1 MVFGILISNAM
12 KNIYKTLSE
21 ITVIEVGGLASAP
34 YASHLLV
41 EMGARVISLEP
52 FNGKLARHYGP
63 FPKDKPEIE
72 QSALHTFLDTG
83 KESIT
88 INFDDRSDQLWL
100 AERLTSSDIFL
111 TALDKSALT
120 QAGLDY
126 DSLKQTHPHLI
137 YCAISNFGWAGLYAG
152 RLGSAIHASALS
164 STSWAIGS
172 PDKAPLQ
179 LPLTLAD
186 TQGGVHAA
194 AAVMAALIQRD
205 DTGCGQFIDI
215 SVADILANY
224 AGIQSSLMIYYGLQW
239 QRAGHQAFGTM
250 GPYPLGLYP
259 CKDGMVVM
267 IARSTRDWDQFLK
280 AMGNP
285 DWADNPRYRD
295 QVAMGRDYS
304 AEVDVLISPLIARY
318 TQQELFKLARQWGFP
333 MAPVNTVG
341 QALEEAQFAHR
352 QFFRTLD
359 MVERGPVKIPKMP
372 FQFSGGSVP
381 PLKPPPRLG
390 EHNVSIRSEF
400 TQRANMETPHRQ
412 SIKRPLEGLRVL
424 DLGWVWAG
432 PFAAGF
438 LADLGAEVIK
448 VEHTKRLDNARL
460 RGAPTF
466 DGELFRI
473 PGKSIELGPFY
484 HEVNRHKLSI
494 RLNIKTEEG
503 AELLRNL
510 VAKSDVVLENFTPGT
525 LAKLGLDY
533 TSLKTVR
540 PDLVMISLS
549 SAGQS
554 GPIADLKGYAP
565 VLSGYSG
572 LESLLAYPG
581 EAPVG
586 MLNFGLND
594 MSAGIHALYA
604 ILAALYHRR
613 KSQQGQYIDFSQLE
627 VGASAIAEAMI
638 DTQWN
643 GDNPKRTQKTINP
656 HPLFTPH
663 GHFQCAGRDQW
674 VAISVESDQ
683 QWRQL
688 KKIMGEPVEW
698 HDIDTLEDRRAHE
711 VRIEHSLNAW
721 TAEQNRDD
729 IAERLS
735 DEGVPATPLLSIEE
749 QFKHP
754 HFASRKLRQT
764 AKHSLLGEI
773 DLYRIPWQMSKI
785 PLDIYSAAPLLGE
798 HDDYVYDNILGLEQ
812 STIEQLKKKKII
824 Y

>member
-1 MVFGILISNAM
+1 M
-12 KNIYKTLSE
+12 KNIHKTLSK
-21 ITVIEVGGLASAP
+21 ITIIETGGLASAP
-34 YASHLLV
+34 YASHLLL
-41 EMGARVISLEP
+41 EMGARTLSLEP
-52 FNGKLARHYGP
+52 LDGKPARHYGP
-63 FPKDKPEIE
+63 FPKGNPDIE

-83 KESIT
+83 KESST
-88 INFDDRSDQLWL
+88 IDFEDKSNQLWL
-100 AERLTSSDIFL
+100 IEHLKSSDVFL
-111 TALDKSALT
+111 TALDKNTLT

-126 DSLKQTHPHLI
+126 ETLQQTHPHLI
-137 YCAISNFGWAGLYAG
+137 YCAISNFGWAGPYAD
-152 RLGSAIHASALS
+152 RTGSAIHANALS

-179 LPLTLAD
+179 LPLTLAEM
-186 TQGGVHAA
+186 QSGVHAA
-194 AAVMAALIQRD
+194 AAIMAALIQRD
-205 DTGCGQFIDI
+205 STGCGQFIDI
-215 SVADILANY
+215 SLADILANY

-239 QRAGHQAFGTM
+239 QRAGARAFGTM

-267 IARSTRDWDQFLK
+267 IARSTRDWDQFLQ

-285 DWADNPRYRD
+285 EWADNPRYRD
-295 QVAMGRDYS
+295 QVAMGRDYPD
-304 AEVDVLISPLIARY
+304 EVDALISPLIARY
-318 TQQELFKLARQWGFP
+318 TQQELFKLARKWSFP
-333 MAPVNTVG
+333 LAPVNTIE

-352 QFFRTLD
+352 QFFRTLTSA
-359 MVERGPVKIPKMP
+359 EQNPLKIPQMP
-372 FQFSGGSVP
+372 FQFSNGSASPLQRP
-381 PLKPPPRLG
+381 PKLG
-390 EHNVSIRSEF
+390 EHNNTIRSKTVQ
-400 TQRANMETPHRQ
+400 TQKEASLNQ
-412 SIKRPLEGLRVL
+412 AAKQPLEGLRVL

-448 VEHTKRLDNARL
+448 VEHTQRLDNARL

-466 DGELFRI
+466 NGELFRI

-503 AELLRNL
+503 ADLLRQL
-510 VAKSDVVLENFTPGT
+510 VAESDVVLENFTPGT
-525 LAKLGLDY
+525 LTKLGLDY
-533 TSLKTVR
+533 DSLKTIR

-565 VLSGYSG
+565 VLSAYSG

-613 KSQQGQYIDFSQLE
+613 KNQQGQYIDFSQLE

-638 DTQWN
+638 DSQWN
-643 GDNPKRTQKTINP
+643 ASTPKQTQKTINP

-663 GHFQCAGRDQW
+663 GHFQCAGSDQW
-674 VAISVESDQ
+674 IAISVENDV
-683 QWRQL
+683 QWQQL
-688 KKIMGEPVEW
+688 KKAVGDPAEW
-698 HDIDTLEDRRAHE
+698 HDIHTLDDRRTNE
-711 VRIEHSLNAW
+711 ISIEQYLNRW
-721 TAEQNRDD
+721 TTEQNRDS
-729 IAERLS
+729 LS
-735 DEGVPATPLLSIEE
+735 DLLNECGVPATPLLSIEE

-754 HFASRKLRQT
+754 HFISRKLRQT

-773 DLYRIPWQMSKI
+773 DLYRIPWQMSNV
-785 PLDIYSAAPLLGE
+785 PLDIHGSAPLLGE
-798 HDDYVYDNILGLEQ
+798 HDDYVYGTILGLEQ
-812 STIEQLKKKKII
+812 STIEQLKEQKII

>member
-1 MVFGILISNAM
+1 M
-12 KNIYKTLSE
+12 KNIYKSLSE
-21 ITVIEVGGLASAP
+21 ITVTEIGGLASAP

-41 EMGARVISLEP
+41 EMGAEAISLESLT
-52 FNGKLARHYGP
+52 GKPARHYGP
-63 FPKDKPEIE
+63 FSKDKPDVEN
-72 QSALHTFLDTG
+72 SALHLFLDTG
-83 KESIT
+83 KKSAT
-88 INFDDRSDQLWL
+88 IDCSNKNDQLWL
-100 AERLTSSDIFL
+100 AEHLKSSDIFL
-111 TALDKSALT
+111 TALSKNTLIKS
-120 QAGLDY
+120 GLDY
-126 DSLKQTHPHLI
+126 ETLKQTHPHLI
-137 YCAISNFGWAGLYAG
+137 YCVISNFGWTGFYAG
-152 RLGSAIHASALS
+152 RSGSAIHASALS

-179 LPLTLAD
+179 LPPTLAEI
-186 TQGGVHAA
+186 QGGVHAA
-194 AAVMAALIQRD
+194 AAIMAALIQRD
-205 DTGCGQFIDI
+205 ETGCGQFIDI
-215 SVADILANY
+215 SLADILANY
-224 AGIQSSLMIYYGLQW
+224 AGIQSSLMIYYDLQW
-239 QRAGHQAFGTM
+239 QRAGRRAFGTM

-295 QVAMGRDYS
+295 QVAMGRDYPD
-304 AEVDVLISPLIARY
+304 EVDALISPLIARY
-318 TQQELFKLARQWGFP
+318 TRQELFKLAREWSFP
-333 MAPVNTVG
+333 LAPVNTAE
-341 QALEEAQFAHR
+341 QALEDTQFAHR
-352 QFFRTLD
+352 QFFRTLTTAEQD
-359 MVERGPVKIPKMP
+359 SLKIPQMP
-372 FQFSGGSVP
+372 FQFSNGTVAG
-381 PLKPPPRLG
+381 LQRPPRLG
-390 EHNVSIRSEF
+390 EHNDAIRAEAAQCQKTNPIKPIHKS
-400 TQRANMETPHRQ
+400 T
-412 SIKRPLEGLRVL
+412 SKRPLEGVRVL

-448 VEHTKRLDNARL
+448 VEHTQRLDNARL

-466 DGELFRI
+466 DGKLFRI

-484 HEVNRHKLSI
+484 HEVNRHKFSI

-503 AELLRNL
+503 ADLLRDL
-510 VAKSDVVLENFTPGT
+510 VAESDVVLENFTPGT

-533 TSLKTVR
+533 AALKTIR

-565 VLSGYSG
+565 VLSAYSG

-604 ILAALYHRR
+604 ILAALHHRQ
-613 KSQQGQYIDFSQLE
+613 KNQQGQYIDFSQLE
-627 VGASAIAEAMI
+627 VGASAIADAMI
-638 DTQWN
+638 VSQWN
-643 GDNPKRTQKTINP
+643 GNQPATQNTINP

-663 GHFQCAGRDQW
+663 GHFQCAGSDQW
-674 VAISVESDQ
+674 LAISVEDDA
-683 QWRQL
+683 QWQQL
-688 KKIMGEPVEW
+688 KKIVGDPVEW
-698 HDIDTLEDRRAHE
+698 RDIHTLDDRRKHE
-711 VRIEHSLNAW
+711 VKIEAHLNVW
-721 TAEQNRDD
+721 TAEQNRDE
-729 IAERLS
+729 IADLLNEF
-735 DEGVPATPLLSIEE
+735 GVPATPLLSIEE

-754 HFASRKLRQT
+754 HFISRQLRQT

-773 DLYRIPWQMSKI
+773 NLYRIPWQMSNI
-785 PLDIYSAAPLLGE
+785 PLDIHGSAPLLGE
-798 HDDYVYDNILGLEQ
+798 HDDYVYGQILGLDE
-812 STIEQLKKKKII
+812 STIKQLKKQKVI

>member
-1 MVFGILISNAM
+1 M
-12 KNIYKTLSE
+12 KNIHKTLSK
-21 ITVIEVGGLASAP
+21 ITIIETGGLASAP
-34 YASHLLV
+34 YASHLLL
-41 EMGARVISLEP
+41 EMGARTISLEP
-52 FNGKLARHYGP
+52 LDGKPARHYGP
-63 FPKDKPEIE
+63 FPKNKPNIE

-88 INFDDRSDQLWL
+88 INFEDKSSQLWL
-100 AERLTSSDIFL
+100 TERLKSSDIFL
-111 TALDKSALT
+111 TALDKNTLT

-126 DSLKQTHPHLI
+126 ETLQQTHPHLI
-137 YCAISNFGWAGLYAG
+137 YCAISNFGWAGLYAD
-152 RLGSAIHASALS
+152 RTGSAIHANALS

-172 PDKAPLQ
+172 PDKTPLQ
-179 LPLTLAD
+179 LPLTLAEM
-186 TQGGVHAA
+186 QSGVHAA
-194 AAVMAALIQRD
+194 AAIMAALIQRD
-205 DTGCGQFIDI
+205 STGCGQFIDI
-215 SVADILANY
+215 SLADILANY

-239 QRAGHQAFGTM
+239 QRAGARAFGTM

-267 IARSTRDWDQFLK
+267 IARSTRDWDQFLQ
-280 AMGNP
+280 AVGNP
-285 DWADNPRYRD
+285 EWADNPRYRD
-295 QVAMGRDYS
+295 QVAMGRDYPD
-304 AEVDVLISPLIARY
+304 EVDALISPLIARY
-318 TQQELFKLARQWGFP
+318 TQRELFKLAREWGFP
-333 MAPVNTVG
+333 LAPVNTVE

-352 QFFRTLD
+352 QFFRTLSTA
-359 MVERGPVKIPKMP
+359 EQGTLKIPQMP
-372 FQFSGGSVP
+372 FQFSNGSIS

-390 EHNVSIRSEF
+390 ERNDSIHSEPIQ
-400 TQRANMETPHRQ
+400 TKKGNSLGKTT
-412 SIKRPLEGLRVL
+412 KRPLEGLRVL

-466 DGELFRI
+466 NGELFRI

-503 AELLRNL
+503 VDLLRQL

-525 LAKLGLDY
+525 LTKLGLDY
-533 TSLKTVR
+533 DSLKTIR

-565 VLSGYSG
+565 VLSAYSG

-613 KSQQGQYIDFSQLE
+613 KNQQGQYIDFSQLE

-638 DTQWN
+638 DSQWN
-643 GDNPKRTQKTINP
+643 GSAPKQTQKTINP

-663 GHFQCAGRDQW
+663 GHFQCAGSDQW
-674 VAISVESDQ
+674 IAISVENDV
-683 QWRQL
+683 QWQQL
-688 KKIMGEPVEW
+688 KKAVGDPAEW
-698 HDIDTLEDRRAHE
+698 QDIHTLDDRRTNE
-711 VRIEHSLNAW
+711 ISIEQYLNRW
-721 TAEQNRDD
+721 TTEQNRDS
-729 IAERLS
+729 LS
-735 DEGVPATPLLSIEE
+735 DLLNECGVPATPLLSIEE

-754 HFASRKLRQT
+754 HFISRKLRQT

-773 DLYRIPWQMSKI
+773 DLYRIPWQMSNV
-785 PLDIYSAAPLLGE
+785 PLDIHSSAPLLGE
-798 HDDYVYDNILGLEQ
+798 HDDYVYGTILGLEQ
-812 STIEQLKKKKII
+812 STIEQLKEQKII